1 MKTRFYSGLFTSLCA
16 LSLTMCSE
24 SEPTP
29 NTEPQ
34 QTNAT
39 ENKGSLSFHE
49 SWSEQQR
56 AALLRMYCMLRID
69 VPATMAHTF
78 ALAEAMEEMVEAH
91 VADNF
96 RDWDEAEFE
105 RMYQEA
111 RKQCPPR
118 VYITSQ
124 MVIAPW
130 LELLKETAA
139 TGRGDV
145 YGKDGASLAWL
156 AVRLGMPDMVKELVR
171 RGADP
176 NQKYIPPGMEGARIS
191 IQEDLLSPLVM
202 HSPLCQSADMSP
214 QVRKELVDWLLAN
227 GADPNKSH
235 APTLLSYCSWGVGLH
250 RSTLCAEPIL
260 LKLESIEPAAQK
272 ELAVHLLRYVPDN
285 GALFEKLHNKGL
297 LQVQNMHLYGN
308 ILSDLCEML
317 FDTET
322 TPDIPQKMH
331 LLLTLGINPNAMPEI
346 LEQDD
351 FESEEAFEKYTEPF
365 EDYPPLH
372 PLTSILNHMDDNE
385 DVSLQCLEMLL
396 KAGATTDVYESELP
410 DNPQLREKIVAL
422 MQQYHLPVLPDE
434 ADHEVYEEEDD
445 DEEPEEEYDE

>member
-1 MKTRFYSGLFTSLCA
+1 
-16 LSLTMCSE
+16 MCSE

-156 AVRLGMPDMVKELVR
+156 AVRLCMPDMVKELVR

-176 NQKYIPPGMEGARIS
+176 NQKYIPPGMEGA
-191 IQEDLLSPLVM
+191 LSLGFVVDHCHAFPLV
-202 HSPLCQSADMSP
+202 SICGYVPASP
-214 QVRKELVDWLLAN
+214 QRIGGLV
-227 GADPNKSH
+227 
-235 APTLLSYCSWGVGLH
+235 
-250 RSTLCAEPIL
+250 
-260 LKLESIEPAAQK
+260 
-272 ELAVHLLRYVPDN
+272 
-285 GALFEKLHNKGL
+285 
-297 LQVQNMHLYGN
+297 
-308 ILSDLCEML
+308 
-317 FDTET
+317 
-322 TPDIPQKMH
+322 
-331 LLLTLGINPNAMPEI
+331 
-346 LEQDD
+346 
-351 FESEEAFEKYTEPF
+351 
-365 EDYPPLH
+365 
-372 PLTSILNHMDDNE
+372 
-385 DVSLQCLEMLL
+385 
-396 KAGATTDVYESELP
+396 AG
-410 DNPQLREKIVAL
+410 
-422 MQQYHLPVLPDE
+422 
-434 ADHEVYEEEDD
+434 
-445 DEEPEEEYDE
+445 